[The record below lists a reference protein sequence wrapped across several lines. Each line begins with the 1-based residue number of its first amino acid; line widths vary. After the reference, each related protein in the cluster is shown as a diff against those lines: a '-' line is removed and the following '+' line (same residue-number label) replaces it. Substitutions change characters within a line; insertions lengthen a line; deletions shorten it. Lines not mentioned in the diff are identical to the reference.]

1 MKFAEDDIE
10 VVKKSHP
17 KYNTGVITENSTA
30 KMKEINPRM
39 KRIVQ
44 IKYKRYLQENL
55 SQNVMRRVPMIPR
68 TPKPIKT
75 PKNAVT
81 AVVIILMTGLIIS
94 SPQDMKPSKP
104 MTKFAISF
112 IEPES

>member
-1 MKFAEDDIE
+1 MVLKFAEDDIE

-75 PKNAVT
+75 PKNLFLKFNTWEVRQRRHSAT
-81 AVVIILMTGLIIS
+81 ITSAF
-94 SPQDMKPSKP
+94 SPTPTPLGFME
-104 MTKFAISF
+104 AA
-112 IEPES
+112 